1 MLSFLHYLMHIQRFE
16 FHLFK
21 NVKLFEKKMYMAARP
36 KQNKIKQL
44 QQFKIIFLLHVHFDW
59 SILKFKF
66 HHPC

>member
-1 MLSFLHYLMHIQRFE
+1 MLSFLHYLLHIQRFE

-44 QQFKIIFLLHVHFDW
+44 QQFKIIFF
-59 SILKFKF
+59 IACAF
-66 HHPC
+66 